1 MSRFLLSASLLLA
14 AVVGTGCYAE
24 ETGYG
29 NGGYAAT
36 AVVAGPNLVEVSPG
50 VQVVADYDYPVF
62 YTDGL
67 YYRQTGG
74 IWYSSRWHDHGW
86 GVGYNVPYG
95 IRGIQRPEGY
105 AHFRGGVGYRGNA
118 GYRGNGGYRGGEVR
132 GGGGTYRGAPANRGT
147 TVRSSPARS
156 APAHSAPAKKR

>member
-62 YTDGL
+62 YSDGL

-74 IWYSSRWHDHGW
+74 IWYSSRWHDRGW

-105 AHFRGGVGYRGNA
+105 AHFRGGAGYRGNA
-118 GYRGNGGYRGGEVR
+118 GYRGGVRGEVR
-132 GGGGTYRGAPANRGT
+132 GGGTYRGAPANRGT
-147 TVRSSPARS
+147 TRSAPARS
-156 APAHSAPAKKR
+156 APTRSSAPAKKR